1 MGGAFDRLSC
11 FIFVSRFGLP
21 AAARLATMLGP
32 MSAKRTVIYMPD
44 ALVDALNRVTA
55 DSPQSR
61 SEIICAAVQRFLAEG
76 PSQATVE
83 PATPDEAFFDR
94 VAEMMQSGLLQPGDF
109 TDPAAE
115 EPRPKSK
122 LWIN

>member
-1 MGGAFDRLSC
+1 
-11 FIFVSRFGLP
+11 
-21 AAARLATMLGP
+21 MLGP
-32 MSAKRTVIYMPD
+32 MSAKRIVIYMPD

-55 DSPQSR
+55 ASPQSR
-61 SEIICAAVQRFLAEG
+61 SELICAAVQRFLAEG
-76 PSQATVE
+76 SGAVAVESPS
-83 PATPDEAFFDR
+83 PDEAFFDR

-109 TDPAAE
+109 TDPAVE

>member
-1 MGGAFDRLSC
+1 
-11 FIFVSRFGLP
+11 
-21 AAARLATMLGP
+21 MLGL
-32 MSAKRTVIYMPD
+32 MSAKRIVIYMPD

-55 DSPQSR
+55 SSPHSR
-61 SEIICAAVQRFLAEG
+61 SELICAAVQQFLADG
-76 PSQATVE
+76 TGRTTVDSPS
-83 PATPDEAFFDR
+83 PDEAFFDR

-109 TDPAAE
+109 ADPAVE

>member
-1 MGGAFDRLSC
+1 
-11 FIFVSRFGLP
+11 
-21 AAARLATMLGP
+21 MLGP
-32 MSAKRTVIYMPD
+32 MSAKRIVIYMPD
-44 ALVDALNRVTA
+44 ALVDALNRATA

-61 SEIICAAVQRFLAEG
+61 SEIICTAVERYLAEG
-76 PSQATVE
+76 RTTVE
-83 PATPDEAFFDR
+83 SATPDAAFFDR

-109 TDPAAE
+109 SDPATE

>member
-1 MGGAFDRLSC
+1 
-11 FIFVSRFGLP
+11 
-21 AAARLATMLGP
+21 MLGL
-32 MSAKRTVIYMPD
+32 MSAKRIVIYMPD

-55 DSPQSR
+55 VSPQSR
-61 SEIICAAVQRFLAEG
+61 SELICAAVQRFLAEG
-76 PSQATVE
+76 SGPATVE
-83 PATPDEAFFDR
+83 SPSPDDAFFDR

-109 TDPAAE
+109 ADPAVE